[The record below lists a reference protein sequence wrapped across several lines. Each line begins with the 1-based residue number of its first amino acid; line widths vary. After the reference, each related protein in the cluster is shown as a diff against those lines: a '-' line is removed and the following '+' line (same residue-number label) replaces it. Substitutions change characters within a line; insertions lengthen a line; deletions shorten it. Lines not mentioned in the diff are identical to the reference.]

1 MDRIEGIG
9 ACVFDAYGTLF
20 DVHAA
25 AARCAEDLGDNAGP
39 LSAMWRTKQLEYTW
53 LRSLMNDYKPFWE
66 VTKDG
71 LDFAMGA
78 LGLSSPE
85 LREKLL
91 SLYWELAP
99 YPEVPS
105 VLARLR
111 DGGFKTAILSNGS
124 PDMLRGAVESA
135 GLGAL
140 LDDVRSVAD
149 VGTFKPDP
157 RVYQLSVDALDVEPG
172 GICFVSANGWDA
184 HGAAHFGFQVVWV
197 NRFEQPGE
205 FLSGQLKSEI
215 PTLDDLPRLL
225 GC

>member
-1 MDRIEGIG
+1 LDQIEGIR

-25 AARCAEDLGDNAGP
+25 AARCAEDLGDKADR
-39 LSAMWRTKQLEYTW
+39 LSTIWRMKQLEYTW

-78 LGLSSPE
+78 VGLASPE
-85 LREKLL
+85 LRERLL
-91 SLYWELAP
+91 SLYWELDP

-105 VLARLR
+105 VLATLR
-111 DGGFKTAILSNGS
+111 ENSFKTAILSNGS
-124 PDMLRGAVESA
+124 PDMLSGAVESA
-135 GLGAL
+135 GLGML

-149 VGTFKPDP
+149 VGTFKPDAK
-157 RVYQLSVDALDVEPG
+157 VYQLSVDALEVEPSK
-172 GICFVSANGWDA
+172 ICFVSANGWDA
-184 HGAAHFGFQVVWV
+184 HGAAHFGFQAVWV
-197 NRFEQPGE
+197 NRFEQPDE

-215 PTLDDLPRLL
+215 STLDDLPRLL